1 MKWFKHFLDIIYPR
15 ACEACGEAL
24 LGGENLICMNC
35 LIDLP
40 RTNSHIQQLDNIS
53 NRFWGKIP
61 VADTLTFLKFSKK
74 GKVQKLLHELK
85 YRNKPEVGKYL
96 GNIYGIDLK
105 IVGFDKKVDLLISVP
120 LHPSKLIQRGYNQSD
135 CIAQG
140 LSEALNVPFEP
151 NAVQKRMFTESQTKK
166 SRIERFQ
173 NVENIFEVIEYEKIK
188 NKRIAIVDDVLTTG
202 STLESLGITLLNA
215 EAKEISII
223 TIAAAF

>member
-15 ACEACGEAL
+15 TCEACGEAL

-35 LIDLP
+35 MIDLP
-40 RTNSHIQQLDNIS
+40 RTNSHIQRLDKVS

-61 VADTLTFLKFSKK
+61 VTDTITFMKFSKK

-96 GNIYGIDLK
+96 GKIYGVDLKAVGFEKKIDL
-105 IVGFDKKVDLLISVP
+105 IIGVP
-120 LHPSKLIQRGYNQSD
+120 LHPTKLIQRGYNQAD
-135 CIAQG
+135 CIAEG
-140 LSEALNVPFEP
+140 LSEALEIPYET
-151 NAVQKRMFTESQTKK
+151 NAVKRILHTATQTKK

-173 NVENIFEVIEYEKIK
+173 NVENIFEVIDNEKIK
-188 NKRIAIVDDVLTTG
+188 DKRIAIVDDVLTTG

-215 EAKEISII
+215 EAREISIV

>member
-15 ACEACGEAL
+15 TCEACGDVL
-24 LGGENLICMNC
+24 LGGENLICINC
-35 LIDLP
+35 MIDLP
-40 RTNSHIQQLDNIS
+40 RTNSHIQKLDKVS

-61 VADTLTFLKFSKK
+61 VTDTITFLKFSKK
-74 GKVQKLLHELK
+74 GKVQKLLHALK

-96 GNIYGIDLK
+96 GKIYGVDLK
-105 IVGFDKKVDLLISVP
+105 AVGFDKKVDLIIGVP
-120 LHPSKLIQRGYNQSD
+120 LHSTKLIQRGYNQAD
-135 CIAQG
+135 CIAEG
-140 LSEALNVPFEP
+140 LSEALDVPFEI
-151 NAVQKRMFTESQTKK
+151 NAVKRLIYTDTQTKK

-173 NVENIFEVIEYEKIK
+173 NVENIFEVIDFDKIK

>member
-15 ACEACGEAL
+15 TCEACGEAL
-24 LGGENLICMNC
+24 LGGENLICTNC
-35 LIDLP
+35 MIDLP
-40 RTNSHIQQLDNIS
+40 RTNSHIQRLDKVS

-61 VADTLTFLKFSKK
+61 VTDTITFMKFSKK

-96 GNIYGIDLK
+96 GKIYGVDLK
-105 IVGFDKKVDLLISVP
+105 AVGFEKKVDLIIGVP
-120 LHPSKLIQRGYNQSD
+120 LHPTKFIQRGYNQAD
-135 CIAQG
+135 CIAEG
-140 LSEALNVPFEP
+140 LSEALNVPYETS
-151 NAVQKRMFTESQTKK
+151 AVKRLTHTSTQTKK

-173 NVENIFEVIEYEKIK
+173 NVENIFEVIDAEKIK

-202 STLESLGITLLNA
+202 STIESLGITLLNA
-215 EAKEISII
+215 EAKEISVI

>member
-15 ACEACGEAL
+15 TCEACGESL

-35 LIDLP
+35 MIDLP
-40 RTNSHIQQLDNIS
+40 RTNSHIQRLDKVS

-61 VADTLTFLKFSKK
+61 VTDTITFMKFSKK

-85 YRNKPEVGKYL
+85 YRNKPEVGMYL
-96 GNIYGIDLK
+96 GKIYGVDLK
-105 IVGFDKKVDLLISVP
+105 AVGFDKKVDLIIGVP
-120 LHPSKLIQRGYNQSD
+120 LHPTKLIQRGYNQAD
-135 CIAQG
+135 CIAEG
-140 LSEALNVPFEP
+140 LSEALEVPFET
-151 NAVQKRMFTESQTKK
+151 NAVKRLIHTDTQTKK

-173 NVENIFEVIEYEKIK
+173 NVENIFEVIDAEKIK

-215 EAKEISII
+215 EAKEISIV

>member
-15 ACEACGEAL
+15 TCEACGKAL
-24 LGGENLICMNC
+24 LGGENLICTNC
-35 LIDLP
+35 MIYLP
-40 RTNSHIQQLDNIS
+40 RTNSHIQRLDKVS

-61 VADTLTFLKFSKK
+61 VTDTITFMKFSKK

-96 GNIYGIDLK
+96 GKIYGVDLK
-105 IVGFDKKVDLLISVP
+105 AVGFDKKVDLIIGVP
-120 LHPSKLIQRGYNQSD
+120 LHPTKLIQRGYNQAD
-135 CIAQG
+135 CIAEG
-140 LSEALNVPFEP
+140 LSEALEVPFET
-151 NAVQKRMFTESQTKK
+151 NAVKRLIHTATQTKK

-173 NVENIFEVIEYEKIK
+173 NVENIFEVIDDEKIK

-202 STLESLGITLLNA
+202 STIESLGITLLNA
-215 EAKEISII
+215 EAKAISVI

>member
-15 ACEACGEAL
+15 TCEACGEAL

-35 LIDLP
+35 MIDLP
-40 RTNSHIQQLDNIS
+40 RTNSHIQKLDKVS

-61 VADTLTFLKFSKK
+61 VTETITFMKFSKK

-96 GNIYGIDLK
+96 GRIYGVDLK
-105 IVGFDKKVDLLISVP
+105 AVGFNKKVDLIIGVP
-120 LHPSKLIQRGYNQSD
+120 LHPAKLIQRGYNQAD
-135 CIAQG
+135 CIAEG
-140 LSEALNVPFEP
+140 LSDALEIPFET
-151 NAVQKRMFTESQTKK
+151 NAVKRLVHTETQTKK

-173 NVENIFEVIEYEKIK
+173 NVENIFEVIDAEKIRG
-188 NKRIAIVDDVLTTG
+188 KRIAIVDDVLTTG
-202 STLESLGITLLNA
+202 STLESLGRTLLNA
-215 EAKEISII
+215 QAKEISIV

>member
-15 ACEACGEAL
+15 TCEACGEAL
-24 LGGENLICMNC
+24 LGGENLICTNC
-35 LIDLP
+35 MIDLP
-40 RTNSHIQQLDNIS
+40 RTNSHIQRLDKVS

-61 VADTLTFLKFSKK
+61 VTDTITFMKFSKK

-96 GNIYGIDLK
+96 GKIYGVDLK
-105 IVGFDKKVDLLISVP
+105 AVDFDKKIDLIIGVP
-120 LHPSKLIQRGYNQSD
+120 LHPTKLVQRGYNQAD
-135 CIAQG
+135 CIAEG
-140 LSEALNVPFEP
+140 LSEALNVPYDT
-151 NAVQKRMFTESQTKK
+151 NAVKRLTHTPTQTKK

-173 NVENIFEVIEYEKIK
+173 NVDNIFEVVDNEKVR

-202 STLESLGITLLNA
+202 STIESLGITLLNA
-215 EAKEISII
+215 EVKEVCVI

>member
-15 ACEACGEAL
+15 TCEACGEAL

-35 LIDLP
+35 MIDLP
-40 RTNSHIQQLDNIS
+40 RTNSHIQRLDKVS

-61 VADTLTFLKFSKK
+61 VTDTVTFMKFSKK

-96 GNIYGIDLK
+96 GKIYGVDLKAVGFNKKIDL
-105 IVGFDKKVDLLISVP
+105 IIGVP
-120 LHPSKLIQRGYNQSD
+120 LHPSKLVQRGYNQAD
-135 CIAQG
+135 CIAEG
-140 LSEALNVPFEP
+140 LSEALEVPFETS
-151 NAVQKRMFTESQTKK
+151 AVKRLVHTDTQTKK

-173 NVENIFEVIEYEKIK
+173 NVENIFEVIDTEKIK
-188 NKRIAIVDDVLTTG
+188 GKRIAIVDDVLTTG

-215 EAKEISII
+215 DAKEISIV